1 MNEMSG
7 IELLSTGA
15 SAKGGNSSSDEE
27 KLDILSQNAET
38 TDPEQAAVAT
48 TTSPVAR
55 TLKIRPRKR
64 KSRGPEP
71 KTITILTEENP
82 QIKEVEFI
90 LCYLLN
96 VICHVFEI
104 ISSVTDGVWDGAFVA
119 KTNVPH
125 INVEIRLVKG
135 SGSFLDYIVYDH
147 AQPDV
152 NTSVPVLLMESTKTT
167 DAESRN
173 TAIYQR
179 ITKFVVAKLYYPDTP
194 LVLYYNTA
202 HHTSTAT
209 SLFGRRMLATLD
221 VKLYD
226 VNGAMDMT
234 DSPPFTSVEE
244 VMNEKNK
251 MTEKKGN
258 ISVKI
263 TQNEPHNYGITAKL
277 SKGKHTTI
285 CNDPNKGLVTGI
297 ASVIF
302 TLDKEATF
310 TIMSHGVDVQKLKN
324 VTNEKF
330 WYANSLYELK
340 LDGCELSSKG
350 TVCPDTYWLM
360 DTQSEK
366 ASTINYHKHME
377 QNGWHTIYH
386 NHSSSARSN
395 FVDEDGTEH
404 QVPKDV
410 TIPDVVVGNKE
421 RKVIQICEGKI
432 FKDRLM
438 GVKQLDELTDFIKYT
453 NDHYKGYTIERGLC
467 LYAERLSQVHSLSTL
482 TYPIFFALDSAG
494 SIYIRKTNDP

>member
-7 IELLSTGA
+7 IELLSTGGT

-27 KLDILSQNAET
+27 KLDILSKNAET

-90 LCYLLN
+90 LCLLN
-96 VICHVFEI
+96 VICRVFEI

-202 HHTSTAT
+202 HHTRTAT
-209 SLFGRRMLATLD
+209 SLFGRRMLATLG

-244 VMNEKNK
+244 VKTEKNK

-277 SKGKHTTI
+277 SKGKQTTI

-310 TIMSHGVDVQKLKN
+310 TIMRHGVDLEKLKN

-350 TVCPDTYWLM
+350 AGCPDTYWRM

-377 QNGWHTIYH
+377 QKGWHTIYH

-421 RKVIQICEGKI
+421 RKVIQICEGKV

-438 GVKQLDELTDFIKYT
+438 GVKQLDELSDFIKYT

-467 LYAERLSQVHSLSTL
+467 LYAERLSQVHSLSAL

-494 SIYIRKTNDP
+494 SIYIRETNDP

>member
-7 IELLSTGA
+7 IEMLSGA
-15 SAKGGNSSSDEE
+15 SAKGGDSSSDEE
-27 KLDILSQNAET
+27 KEDILSQNDDT
-38 TDPEQAAVAT
+38 TDSEQAAVAT
-48 TTSPVAR
+48 TMSPVVR
-55 TLKIRPRKR
+55 TLKIRSIKR
-64 KSRGPEP
+64 KSRVPEP

-90 LCYLLN
+90 LNYLLH
-96 VICHVFEI
+96 VTCSVFEI
-104 ISSVTDGVWDGAFVA
+104 TPSVIDGVWGGAFVA

-152 NTSVPVLLMESTKTT
+152 DTSIPVLLMESTKTT

-179 ITKFVVAKLYYPDTP
+179 ITKFAVAKQKYPHTP
-194 LVLYYNTA
+194 LVLYYNTVQ
-202 HHTSTAT
+202 HTRTAT
-209 SLFGRRMLATLD
+209 SLFGRRVLATLG
-221 VKLYD
+221 VELYD
-226 VNGAMDMT
+226 VNGTDMLT
-234 DSPPFTSVEE
+234 DSARFTSVEE

-263 TQNEPHNYGITAKL
+263 AQIAPHTYTITAKL
-277 SKGKHTTI
+277 SKGKNTTTI

-302 TLDKEATF
+302 MLDKEATF
-310 TIMSHGVDVQKLKN
+310 TIMSHGVDIQKLKN

-330 WYANSLYELK
+330 WYANSLYEVK

-350 TVCPDTYWLM
+350 TVCPDTYWRM

-377 QNGWHTIYH
+377 QKGWHTIYH

-395 FVDEDGTEH
+395 FVDEYGKEH

-421 RKVIQICEGKI
+421 RKVIQICEGKV

-438 GVKQLDELTDFIKYT
+438 GVKQLDELSDFIKYT

-467 LYAERLSQVHSLSTL
+467 LYAERLSQVHSLSAL

-494 SIYIRKTNDP
+494 SIYIRETNDQ

>member
-1 MNEMSG
+1 MKVTDRMSG
-7 IELLSTGA
+7 IELSIVDA
-15 SAKGGNSSSDEE
+15 EE
-27 KLDILSQNAET
+27 NITEKRGDTSYQNLDVVDLE
-38 TDPEQAAVAT
+38 PAAGT
-48 TTSPVAR
+48 TTSSTLTR
-55 TLKIRPRKR
+55 TLKIRRR
-64 KSRGPEP
+64 TRSREPEP

-82 QIKEVEFI
+82 QINEIEFI
-90 LCYLLN
+90 LHYLLHF
-96 VICHVFEI
+96 ICSVFEI
-104 ISSVTDGVWDGAFVA
+104 IPSVIDGVWNGAFVA

-152 NTSVPVLLMESTKTT
+152 DTSVPVLLMESTKTT

-179 ITKFVVAKLYYPDTP
+179 FTKFAVAKQKYPQTP
-194 LVLYYNTA
+194 LVLYYNTVQ
-202 HHTSTAT
+202 HTHTAT
-209 SLFGRRMLATLD
+209 SLFGRRLLATFG

-226 VNGAMDMT
+226 VNGRDMLT
-234 DSPPFTSVEE
+234 DSQRFISVEE
-244 VMNEKNK
+244 VMIEKNK

-263 TQNEPHNYGITAKL
+263 AQIAPHRYTITAKL
-277 SKGKHTTI
+277 SKGANTNI

-302 TLDKEATF
+302 ILDKEATF
-310 TIMSHGVDVQKLKN
+310 VIMNHCVDIQKLKK

-330 WYANSLYELK
+330 WYANSLYEVK

-350 TVCPDTYWLM
+350 TLCPDTYWHM

-366 ASTINYHKHME
+366 AATINYHKHME
-377 QNGWHTIYH
+377 QTGWNTIYH

-395 FVDEDGTEH
+395 FISEDGKEH

-410 TIPDVVVGNKE
+410 TIPDVVVVNKE

-432 FKDRLM
+432 FKDHLM
-438 GVKQLDELTDFIKYT
+438 GVKQLDELSDFIKYT

-467 LYAERLSQVHSLSTL
+467 LYVKLLSDIHRVSTL
-482 TYPIFFALDSAG
+482 TYPIFFALDSTGA
-494 SIYIRKTNDP
+494 IYIRQTD